1 MGDTATGPLDRW
13 RADLESWAIP
23 EPILRAAGDRSPWAL
38 PRELFVARARTLVAE
53 PAGHA
58 YQVALE
64 ALTPSGTVLDVGC
77 GAGAASLP
85 MAPLATGVVGVDERE
100 SMLDAFRMV
109 GAEVGCPVQTVAG
122 RWPDV
127 ADRTPV
133 CDVVVC
139 WNVFFNVAD
148 LEPFARAL
156 TRHAR
161 RRVVVSLTA
170 RHPMADLNPLWL
182 RLHGLVRPERPTAAD
197 ATNALRAMG
206 LDVTAHGWT
215 RPQVSEF
222 ATYEEMLAVTGQ
234 RLCLPGERHDEL
246 DAALRDLGVDP
257 AAPRLGVP
265 TRSVVTLWWP
275 GDPG

>member
-1 MGDTATGPLDRW
+1 MGDTATDPLARW
-13 RADLESWAIP
+13 RTDLESWAIP
-23 EPILRAAGDRSPWAL
+23 EPILRAAGDRSPWVL
-38 PRELFVARARTLVAE
+38 PREVFIQRARTLVAE
-53 PAGHA
+53 PEGHA
-58 YQVALE
+58 YQVALD
-64 ALTPSGTVLDVGC
+64 ALLPGGTVLDVGC

-85 MAPLATGVVGVDERE
+85 LAPHATGIVGVDERD

-109 GAEVGCPVQTVAG
+109 AAEIGCPVETVAG

-127 ADRTPV
+127 ADRTPA

-139 WNVFFNVAD
+139 ANVFYNVAD
-148 LEPFARAL
+148 LGPFAREL

-170 RHPMADLNPLWL
+170 RHPVSDLNPLWL
-182 RLHGLVRPERPTAAD
+182 RLHGLVRPERPTVDD
-197 ATNALRAMG
+197 AVAALRALG
-206 LDVTAHGWT
+206 LGVTAHPWT

-222 ATYEEMLAVTGQ
+222 ESYAHMLAVTGQ
-234 RLCLPGERHDEL
+234 RLCLPPERREEL

-257 AAPRLGVP
+257 AAPQLGDPV
-265 TRSVVTLWWP
+265 RQVVTLWWP

>member
-1 MGDTATGPLDRW
+1 MGDTATDPLARW

-38 PRELFVARARTLVAE
+38 PREMFVERARGLVAE

-58 YQVALE
+58 YEVALD
-64 ALTPSGTVLDVGC
+64 ALTPGGTVLDVGC

-85 MAPLATGVVGVDERE
+85 MARYATGIVGVDERE

-109 GAEVGCPVQTVAG
+109 GAEIGCPVETVTG

-127 ADRTPV
+127 ADSAPV

-139 WNVFFNVAD
+139 WNVFYNVAD
-148 LEPFARAL
+148 LGPFAREL

-161 RRVVVSLTA
+161 RRVVVALTA
-170 RHPMADLNPLWL
+170 RHPMSDLNPLWL
-182 RLHGLVRPERPTAAD
+182 RLHGLRRPERPTAGD
-197 ATNALRAMG
+197 AATALRATG
-206 LDVTAHGWT
+206 LDVAMHAWT

-222 ATYEEMLAVTGQ
+222 ATYDEMVAVTGQ
-234 RLCLPGERHDEL
+234 RLCLPPERRDEL

-257 AAPRLGVP
+257 ALPRLGDPV
-265 TRSVVTLWWP
+265 RRVATLSWP